1 MHGGFLLQ
9 ATSPDARK
17 ASEKSL
23 IKEPCSQYI
32 CSVLCD
38 LTGPDML
45 RKRMNERL
53 NITMPSEFVEAVDD
67 YARSE
72 HLSRSGLIREA
83 LKAFMREPEL
93 AAGTSST
100 AVDIL
105 SDRLRAF
112 CAGQDDIVAAYLF
125 GSALKGNA
133 GPLSDVDVGLLLDAT
148 PLGEGQRGLLGSR
161 LVDLSSR
168 LPVALGVTRVD
179 VVILNTAPVALAF
192 RAVSGGRLVA
202 GADDP
207 ARVRF
212 EVNLLNRYLGY
223 LPLERTYARAL
234 RERVLKG
241 ELVARSRP
249 DIRTT
254 RWAAVGTW

>member
-1 MHGGFLLQ
+1 M
-9 ATSPDARK
+9 D
-17 ASEKSL
+17 
-23 IKEPCSQYI
+23 
-32 CSVLCD
+32 
-38 LTGPDML
+38 
-45 RKRMNERL
+45 ERL
-53 NITMPSEFVEAVDD
+53 NITMPSEFVEAVDE

-83 LKAFMREPEL
+83 LKAFMRESEL
-93 AAGTSST
+93 ATGGSST
-100 AVDIL
+100 ATPTAADIL

-125 GSALKGNA
+125 GSAVKGNT
-133 GPLSDVDVGLLLDAT
+133 GPLSDVDVGLLLDVT
-148 PLGEGQRGLLGSR
+148 PLGEGHRGLSGSR
-161 LVDLSSR
+161 LADLSSR

-192 RAVSGGRLVA
+192 RAVSGGKVVA

-212 EVNLLNRYLGY
+212 EVGLLNRYLDY
-223 LPLERTYARAL
+223 LPLEQTYARAL

-241 ELVARSRP
+241 ELVAR
-249 DIRTT
+249 
-254 RWAAVGTW
+254 